1 MINDRELSKY
11 TPAYNPV
18 PSTVHP
24 SQEKMDMVFMQF
36 MENEVKLES
45 DAEMRRRDEIL
56 AKVRDIFIGWVKYIA
71 VNVLHLPEDVAEEA
85 GGEIF
90 ISGSHKLGV
99 RDVGADIDTVCVAPN
114 FCTIDHFF
122 TYLKEDLQKRTEV
135 TELVAIPSAY
145 VPLISFDFNGVSID
159 LLFARLASNQVPRN
173 LDILDDDVLIGVDDK
188 TEKSLN
194 GPRVTQMIVRLV
206 GADNFPNFLVVLR
219 FIRKWAKKRG
229 IYGNKLGYLGGV
241 NCNILVAFICH
252 LYPNRGPSFMLARFF
267 KTYMNWNWPNPIML
281 NNIQPHPP
289 GQLISEERIVWNKD
303 ENPNDI
309 MPIITPAYPAMNS
322 AYSTSVQSFFVM
334 YQEISRGYEIIEKIL
349 RSKGW
354 LNPDCWKELL
364 EPTDFFI
371 RYKHYLACHI
381 LGNGEDVESKGW
393 IGFVEARI
401 RRLPVIL
408 AQSFPLR
415 APVHLHPVVFKTQK
429 SANSICYFIG
439 FDVDVDSFQSIG
451 IPELNFDDTTAKF
464 QEQLIDPEKGFK
476 AERAEGLDFI
486 VEHLK
491 WKELPKEVF
500 ETLGGYE
507 EARNRKKA
515 KLAQEKAE
523 AEALAALAAE
533 ESQIDAD
540 GNKIAA
546 ATNKK
551 TSALSMFEQRLAAV
565 DTNKPAIRAVKIAA
579 QKQERKEF
587 ILPCLR
593 EFKEFGEDGLP
604 TLSAIRRK
612 IMEYHAAPEEELL
625 ASAKRSR
632 VDDFTEMR
640 EAQRRRA
647 LGVEAPFSVPEVT
660 WIMQDGK

>member
-1 MINDRELSKY
+1 
-11 TPAYNPV
+11 
-18 PSTVHP
+18 
-24 SQEKMDMVFMQF
+24 
-36 MENEVKLES
+36 
-45 DAEMRRRDEIL
+45 
-56 AKVRDIFIGWVKYIA
+56 
-71 VNVLHLPEDVAEEA
+71 
-85 GGEIF
+85 
-90 ISGSHKLGV
+90 
-99 RDVGADIDTVCVAPN
+99 
-114 FCTIDHFF
+114 
-122 TYLKEDLQKRTEV
+122 
-135 TELVAIPSAY
+135 
-145 VPLISFDFNGVSID
+145 
-159 LLFARLASNQVPRN
+159 
-173 LDILDDDVLIGVDDK
+173 
-188 TEKSLN
+188 
-194 GPRVTQMIVRLV
+194 
-206 GADNFPNFLVVLR
+206 
-219 FIRKWAKKRG
+219 
-229 IYGNKLGYLGGV
+229 LGGV

-322 AYSTSVQSFFVM
+322 AYSTSVQSFYVM

-349 RSKGW
+349 RNKGW
-354 LNPDCWKELL
+354 LNPDSWKELL
-364 EPTDFFI
+364 EPTDFFT

-439 FDVDVDSFQSIG
+439 FDVDVESFQAIG
-451 IPELNFDDTTAKF
+451 IPELNFDDTTSKF
-464 QEQLIDPEKGFK
+464 QELLIDPDKGFK

-507 EARNRKKA
+507 EARSRRKA
-515 KLAQEKAE
+515 KLVQEKAE
-523 AEALAALAAE
+523 AEAQAALTAQ
-533 ESQIDAD
+533 ESQTD
-540 GNKIAA
+540 GVDNKAA
-546 ATNKK
+546 VLTNKK

-565 DTNKPAIRAVKIAA
+565 DSNKPAIRAVKVAA
-579 QKQERKEF
+579 VKQERKEF

-612 IMEYHAAPEEELL
+612 IIEYHAAPEEELL

-632 VDDFTEMR
+632 VDDILEMR
-640 EAQRRRA
+640 EAQRRKV